1 MGSPLI
7 GGDYDV
13 AKTSQAKLDAN
24 ARYLKK
30 AYEPIPFKVRRDSE
44 LNGDAIRAHAA
55 ERGES
60 LNGFIKR
67 AVAETIERDRH
78 SDS

>member
-13 AKTSQAKLDAN
+13 AKTPAKAAAD
-24 ARYLKK
+24 ARYNKK
-30 AYEPIPFKVRRDSE
+30 TYERLAFEVRRDSE

-78 SDS
+78 SDP